1 MKRAVAGV
9 VAPVLVLTT
18 LGPSSL
24 VVGTVSR
31 TVEVEVLPITGP
43 VVLLDVHLDRP
54 AQVRVEYGASEGP
67 WLSTASA
74 AATVGHSIPLT
85 RLLPDTDY
93 EFRVFAA
100 GDSAAGRFRS
110 VALPADLRSVAITA
124 TGRSAAPLTLLE
136 LSNPTG
142 FSGPVVVDR
151 DGNVVWY
158 FRTEGDIHGVVQR
171 AGGGFIFLDDGRG
184 LLEVS
189 PAGEVLARLDD
200 SPERRIHHAVEET
213 REGIILFLAR
223 EWKVLDGDSIHGET
237 IWSWDPATGRSESLR
252 WI

>member
-1 MKRAVAGV
+1 M
-9 VAPVLVLTT
+9 
-18 LGPSSL
+18 
-24 VVGTVSR
+24 
-31 TVEVEVLPITGP
+31 
-43 VVLLDVHLDRP
+43 
-54 AQVRVEYGASEGP
+54 
-67 WLSTASA
+67 
-74 AATVGHSIPLT
+74 
-85 RLLPDTDY
+85 
-93 EFRVFAA
+93 
-100 GDSAAGRFRS
+100 
-110 VALPADLRSVAITA
+110 
-124 TGRSAAPLTLLE
+124 
-136 LSNPTG
+136 
-142 FSGPVVVDR
+142 
-151 DGNVVWY
+151 WY